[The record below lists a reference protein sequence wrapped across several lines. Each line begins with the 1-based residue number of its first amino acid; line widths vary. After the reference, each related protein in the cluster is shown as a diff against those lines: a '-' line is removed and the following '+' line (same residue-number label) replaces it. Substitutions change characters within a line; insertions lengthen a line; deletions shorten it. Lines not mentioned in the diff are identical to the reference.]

1 VIDVAD
7 AATFYVMAPGTRP
20 SPQPVC
26 PSAEDEA
33 EIRTALA
40 ELDRGEGVELTDDE
54 LRHWAET
61 GEWPE
66 RLD

>member
-1 VIDVAD
+1 VIDAAD
-7 AATFYVMAPGTRP
+7 GTTFYVMAPGTRA
-20 SPQPVC
+20 SPQPVS

-40 ELDRGEGVELTDDE
+40 DLDRGEGVELTTEE

>member
-1 VIDVAD
+1 
-7 AATFYVMAPGTRP
+7 MPPRTRP
-20 SPQPVC
+20 NPPLVR

-33 EIRTALA
+33 DLRAGLA
-40 ELDRGEGVELTDDE
+40 ELDRGGGVELTAGE

-61 GEWPE
+61 GAWPE

>member
-1 VIDVAD
+1 MTPRSRPQSHQPPSRLVH
-7 AATFYVMAPGTRP
+7 P
-20 SPQPVC
+20 SP
-26 PSAEDEA
+26 EDEA
-33 EIRTALA
+33 EIRAGLA
-40 ELDRGEGVELTDDE
+40 ELNRGDGIELTAEE

>member
-1 VIDVAD
+1 
-7 AATFYVMAPGTRP
+7 MAPRTRP
-20 SPQPVC
+20 NPQVVR

-33 EIRTALA
+33 DIRVGLA
-40 ELDRGEGVELTDDE
+40 ELDRGEGVELTVDE

-61 GEWPE
+61 GEWPA

>member
-1 VIDVAD
+1 
-7 AATFYVMAPGTRP
+7 MAPRTRP
-20 SPQPVC
+20 SPPVC